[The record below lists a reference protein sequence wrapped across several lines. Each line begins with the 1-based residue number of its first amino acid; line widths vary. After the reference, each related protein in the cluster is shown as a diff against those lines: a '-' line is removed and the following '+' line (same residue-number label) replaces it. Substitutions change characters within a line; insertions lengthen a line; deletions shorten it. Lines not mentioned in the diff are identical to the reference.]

1 MTGFFSKQ
9 APDRQKAEDLMGEY
23 KYQNPRITT
32 RIVDPVR
39 SPGEARA
46 YGIEFDGTIVVSTQN
61 GEARITPPEQA
72 TEENLTNAVLKASA
86 KVGEAT
92 AFMAELDYAA
102 VVSLAPGLS
111 EEMRERLVMV
121 EVPRH
126 LFPFARAILAD
137 DTRDGGFPP
146 LMMSPIDFGQL
157 YLNRRGAAG
166 EAAETA
172 SGANGQT

>member
-1 MTGFFSKQ
+1 MAEEAAQPQLTINTQYVKDHSFENPN
-9 APDRQKAEDLMGEY
+9 APAIYGTLRTEKPDLNVSVEVTPRQLQDQVYE
-23 KYQNPRITT
+23 
-32 RIVDPVR
+32 
-39 SPGEARA
+39 
-46 YGIEFDGTIVVSTQN
+46 VVL
-61 GEARITPPEQA
+61 G
-72 TEENLTNAVLKASA
+72 LKASA
-86 KVGEAT
+86 KIGEAT

-111 EEMRERLVMV
+111 DEMRERLVMI

-166 EAAETA
+166 ESAE
-172 SGANGQT
+172 SGNGANGQG